1 MQCYTKAINYQKYN
15 IRRMETNINL
25 FKGKTAN
32 TLVQLFRYLWVGGI
46 SFIIDYT
53 SLFIFTE
60 YLHINYLIS
69 AVIAFILGLTTNY
82 QLSTI
87 WVFNNSRLNNK
98 LSEFTIFSIIGI
110 IGLGLNEIIIYVCS
124 EFLNLYYM
132 ISKLI
137 STAVVFFWNFLGRKY
152 ILFTNYNSKQNK

>member
-1 MQCYTKAINYQKYN
+1 
-15 IRRMETNINL
+15 METIKHY
-25 FKGKTAN
+25 FKGN
-32 TLVQLFRYLWVGGI
+32 TSNTIVQLFRYIWVGGL
-46 SFIIDYT
+46 SFVIDYI
-53 SLFIFTE
+53 SLFLFTE

-69 AVIAFILGLTTNY
+69 AAIAFILGLITNY

-98 LSEFTIFSIIGI
+98 FTEFTIFSIIGI
-110 IGLGLNEIIIYVCS
+110 IGLGLNEIIIYICS

-137 STAVVFFWNFLGRKY
+137 STVVVFFWNFMGRKY
-152 ILFTNYNSKQNK
+152 ILFTNYNTKQNK

>member
-1 MQCYTKAINYQKYN
+1 
-15 IRRMETNINL
+15 METNINL

-60 YLHINYLIS
+60 YLYINYLIS
-69 AVIAFILGLTTNY
+69 AAIAFILGLTTNY
-82 QLSTI
+82 QLCTI
-87 WVFNNSRLNNK
+87 WVFDNSRLNNK

-124 EFLNLYYM
+124 EFLNFYYM

-137 STAVVFFWNFLGRKY
+137 STAVVFFWNFGGRKY
-152 ILFTNYNSKQNK
+152 ILFTNFNSKQNK

>member
-1 MQCYTKAINYQKYN
+1 MHCYTKAINHQILYF
-15 IRRMETNINL
+15 RRMKTNINF
-25 FKGKTAN
+25 FKGKTTN

-46 SFIIDYT
+46 SFIIDYI

-69 AVIAFILGLTTNY
+69 AAIAFILGLTTNY

-98 LSEFTIFSIIGI
+98 FTEFTIFSIIGI
-110 IGLGLNEIIIYVCS
+110 IGLGLNEVIIYICS
-124 EFLNLYYM
+124 EYLNLYYM

-137 STAVVFFWNFLGRKY
+137 STAVVFFWNFMGRKY
-152 ILFTNYNSKQNK
+152 ILFTNYNSRQNK

>member
-1 MQCYTKAINYQKYN
+1 
-15 IRRMETNINL
+15 METNINL

-69 AVIAFILGLTTNY
+69 AVIAFILGLTTNS

>member
-1 MQCYTKAINYQKYN
+1 MKTIKHY
-15 IRRMETNINL
+15 
-25 FKGKTAN
+25 FKGN
-32 TLVQLFRYLWVGGI
+32 TSNTIVQLFRYIWVGGL
-46 SFIIDYT
+46 SFVIDYI
-53 SLFIFTE
+53 SLFLFTE

-69 AVIAFILGLTTNY
+69 AAIAFILGLITNY

-98 LSEFTIFSIIGI
+98 FTEFTIFSIIGI
-110 IGLGLNEIIIYVCS
+110 IGLGLNEIIIYICS

-137 STAVVFFWNFLGRKY
+137 STVVVFFWNFLGRKY
-152 ILFTNYNSKQNK
+152 ILFTNYNIEQSK

>member
-1 MQCYTKAINYQKYN
+1 MYLCNVILKISIISINHFREMAAKEN
-15 IRRMETNINL
+15 IIKGET
-25 FKGKTAN
+25 TN
-32 TLVQLFRYLWVGGI
+32 TLIQLFRYLWVGGI
-46 SFIIDYT
+46 SFIVDYI

-69 AVIAFILGLTTNY
+69 AAIAFVLGLTTNY
-82 QLSTI
+82 KLSTI
-87 WVFNNSRLNNK
+87 WVFNNSRLDNK
-98 LSEFTIFSIIGI
+98 FTEFTIFSIIGI
-110 IGLGLNEIIIYVCS
+110 IGLGLNEIIIYICS

-152 ILFTNYNSKQNK
+152 ILFTNNNTK

>member
-1 MQCYTKAINYQKYN
+1 MHCYTKAINHQILYF
-15 IRRMETNINL
+15 RRMKTNINF
-25 FKGKTAN
+25 FKGKTTN

-46 SFIIDYT
+46 SFIIDYI

-69 AVIAFILGLTTNY
+69 AAIAFILGLTTNY

-98 LSEFTIFSIIGI
+98 FTEFTIFSIIGI
-110 IGLGLNEIIIYVCS
+110 IGLGLNEIIIYICS
-124 EFLNLYYM
+124 EYLNLYYM

-137 STAVVFFWNFLGRKY
+137 STAVVFFWNFMGRKY
-152 ILFTNYNSKQNK
+152 ILFTNYNSRQNK

>member
-1 MQCYTKAINYQKYN
+1 
-15 IRRMETNINL
+15 METIKHY
-25 FKGKTAN
+25 FKGN
-32 TLVQLFRYLWVGGI
+32 TSNTIVQLFRYVWVGGL
-46 SFIIDYT
+46 SFVIDYI
-53 SLFIFTE
+53 SLFLFTE

-69 AVIAFILGLTTNY
+69 AAIAFILGLITNY

-98 LSEFTIFSIIGI
+98 FTEFTIFSIIGI
-110 IGLGLNEIIIYVCS
+110 IGLGLNEIIIYICS

-137 STAVVFFWNFLGRKY
+137 STVVVFFWNFLGRKY
-152 ILFTNYNSKQNK
+152 ILFTNYNTEQSK

>member
-1 MQCYTKAINYQKYN
+1 
-15 IRRMETNINL
+15 METIKYY
-25 FKGKTAN
+25 FKGN
-32 TLVQLFRYLWVGGI
+32 TSNTIIQLFRYVWVGGI
-46 SFIIDYT
+46 SFIIDYI

-69 AVIAFILGLTTNY
+69 AAIAFILGLITNY

-98 LSEFTIFSIIGI
+98 FTEFTIFSIIGI
-110 IGLGLNEIIIYVCS
+110 IGLGLNEIIIYICS

-137 STAVVFFWNFLGRKY
+137 STVVVFFWNFLGRKY
-152 ILFTNYNSKQNK
+152 ILFTNYNTEQSK

>member
-1 MQCYTKAINYQKYN
+1 LQCYTKAINYQKYN

-69 AVIAFILGLTTNY
+69 AAIAFILGLTTNY

>member
-1 MQCYTKAINYQKYN
+1 LHCYTKAINHQILYF
-15 IRRMETNINL
+15 RRMKTNINF
-25 FKGKTAN
+25 FKGKTTN

-46 SFIIDYT
+46 SFIIDYI

-69 AVIAFILGLTTNY
+69 AAIAFILGLTTNY

-98 LSEFTIFSIIGI
+98 FTEFTIFSIIGI
-110 IGLGLNEIIIYVCS
+110 IGLGLNEIIIYICS
-124 EFLNLYYM
+124 EYLNLYYM

-137 STAVVFFWNFLGRKY
+137 STAVVFFWNFMGRKY
-152 ILFTNYNSKQNK
+152 ILFTNYNSRQNK